1 MALHFVSRAVLTS
14 DDGVSFDE
22 QAVDNADAR
31 KTRAEAQQEHKSLY
45 AQLAARQASK
55 DDEREASR
63 KQALGTRALDEED
76 VAFFNEL
83 EKKEELRKSARAED
97 EEKLLESFRTAKSE
111 AVYSALP
118 TESASTA
125 TTILAF
131 PPSKPEKDDLI
142 AVTFVKKKR
151 KAEAAPTAPAAAPA
165 APAAPAAAAP
175 PAVASTDSHLEQAP
189 QKRAAI
195 EEPLPQPAAPPASSV
210 LAGLADYASDD
221 E

>member
-1 MALHFVSRAVLTS
+1 MALHFVSSAVLTS

-83 EKKEELRKSARAED
+83 EKKEELRKYARAED

-131 PPSKPEKDDLI
+131 PPSKPEKDDLV

-165 APAAPAAAAP
+165 APAAAAP
-175 PAVASTDSHLEQAP
+175 PAAASTDAHLEQAP